1 MSHITDRRGVM
12 GFFVW
17 FFLSFSFAFF
27 FFFFFW
33 GGGGGGLVAWFRFF
47 GGFIVC
53 FVLFVYLFGLVW
65 FSNKLVH

>member
-12 GFFVW
+12 GFF
-17 FFLSFSFAFF
+17 FFFFSLFSFA

-33 GGGGGGLVAWFRFF
+33 GGGGGLFAWFRFF
-47 GGFIVC
+47 GGVIVC